1 MTPQTRTIH
10 GIAALGILALAA
22 GCTTGDSFHKLDA
35 DRSGSVSPAEFDAHM
50 KQEVFA
56 RVDAN
61 SDGKV
66 TLEEWQAFNPKV
78 DSKRFRKA
86 DSNGDGSISRKE
98 ADAEFDREGS
108 LPKLFKLIDTD
119 GNGSLSQAEISAF
132 QTKVR
137 QQPGGSPS
145 EKITNATQQP

>member
-1 MTPQTRTIH
+1 MIPQTRTFQ
-10 GIAALGILALAA
+10 GVAACGLLTLVA
-22 GCTTGDSFHKLDA
+22 GCTASDSFHKLDA
-35 DRSGSVSPAEFDAHM
+35 DKNGAGSPAEVDAYM

-66 TLEEWQAFNPKV
+66 TLEDWQAFNPKV

-86 DSNGDGSISRKE
+86 DLNGNGSICRKE

-108 LPKLFKLIDTD
+108 LPKLFKHIDTD
-119 GNGSLSQAEISAF
+119 ANGNLSQAEVNAF
-132 QTKVR
+132 RTKVR
-137 QQPGGSPS
+137 QQPGASPK
-145 EKITNATQQP
+145 EKISNATKQP